1 MKQTIK
7 KQYMKERR
15 RIQSF
20 IRSATKRGYIIPSD
34 ILPNIPKSVT
44 RASINRLKK
53 ITPKKIY
60 EKSEYVSR
68 ETGEIVSGERG
79 RWEERKKA
87 TEKARQTR
95 QKKKE
100 VYSPPRESDIILSN
114 LIETFNNFVPS
125 RDQSQYMQQ
134 QKYNDRNIAIGILM
148 DTIDELGEEKV
159 INNIKNS
166 SRLGDIINEILY
178 SSKRD
183 EVKFALVEFAT
194 IVRGESLSV
203 DENINLTEMQ
213 EEI

>member
-1 MKQTIK
+1 
-7 KQYMKERR
+7 MKERR
-15 RIQSF
+15 RIQVF
-20 IRSATKRGYIIPSD
+20 IRRATKRGYIIPSD
-34 ILPNIPKSVT
+34 ILPSIPKNIT

-53 ITPKKIY
+53 ITPKNIY

-68 ETGEIVSGERG
+68 ETGEVLTGKQGRVIER
-79 RWEERKKA
+79 RISAKKA
-87 TEKARQTR
+87 QATRARKATQTA
-95 QKKKE
+95 E
-100 VYSPPRESDIILSN
+100 YSPPRESDIILSN

-125 RDQSQYMQQ
+125 RNHSQHMQQ
-134 QKYNDRNIAIGILM
+134 QKYNDRNIATGILM
-148 DTIDELGEEKV
+148 DAIDELGEEKV

-183 EVKFALVEFAT
+183 DVKFALVEFAT

-203 DENINLTEMQ
+203 DENISLTEMQ

>member
-1 MKQTIK
+1 
-7 KQYMKERR
+7 MKERR

-20 IRSATKRGYIIPSD
+20 IRRANKRGYIIPSD
-34 ILPNIPKSVT
+34 ILPNIPKTIT

-68 ETGEIVSGERG
+68 ETGELISGEKG
-79 RWEERKKA
+79 RAEERKKVA
-87 TEKARQTR
+87 EKAKQTR

-100 VYSPPRESDIILSN
+100 AYSPPRESDIILSN
-114 LIETFNNFVPS
+114 LIDTLNNFVPS
-125 RDQSQYMQQ
+125 GNYSLYMKQ
-134 QKYNDRNIAIGILM
+134 QKYNDRNIAVGILM
-148 DTIDELGEEKV
+148 DAIDELGEEKV
-159 INNIKNS
+159 LNNIKS
-166 SRLGDIINEILY
+166 SNRLSDLIDEILY

-183 EVKFALVEFAT
+183 SVKFALVEFAT

>member
-7 KQYMKERR
+7 QQYMKERR
-15 RIQSF
+15 RVQSF

-34 ILPNIPKSVT
+34 ILPNIPKNIT

-68 ETGEIVSGERG
+68 ETGEIVSGEKG
-79 RWEERKKA
+79 RVEERKKA
-87 TEKARQTR
+87 AEKAKQTR

-100 VYSPPRESDIILSN
+100 AYSPPRESDIILSN

-125 RDQSQYMQQ
+125 RNQSQYMQQ
-134 QKYNDRNIAIGILM
+134 QKYNDRNIAVGILM
-148 DTIDELGEEKV
+148 DAIDELGEEKV

-178 SSKRD
+178 SSTRD
-183 EVKFALVEFAT
+183 SVKFALVEFAT

-203 DENINLTEMQ
+203 DDNINLTEIQ

>member
-7 KQYMKERR
+7 SQYMKERR

-20 IRSATKRGYIIPSD
+20 IRRATKRGYIIPSD
-34 ILPNIPKSVT
+34 ILPSIPKNIT

-53 ITPKKIY
+53 ITPKNIY

-68 ETGEIVSGERG
+68 ETGEILTGEKG
-79 RWEERKKA
+79 RAQERKKA
-87 TEKARQTR
+87 AEKAKQTR

-114 LIETFNNFVPS
+114 LIETLNNFVPS
-125 RDQSQYMQQ
+125 GNYSQYMKQ
-134 QKYNDRNIAIGILM
+134 QKYNDRNIAVGILT
-148 DTIDELGEEKV
+148 DAIDELGEEKV
-159 INNIKNS
+159 LNNIKS
-166 SRLGDIINEILY
+166 SNRLSDLIDEILY
-178 SSKRD
+178 SSNRD
-183 EVKFALVEFAT
+183 SVKFALVEFAT

-203 DENINLTEMQ
+203 DDNINLTEIQ

>member
-1 MKQTIK
+1 
-7 KQYMKERR
+7 MKERR

-20 IRSATKRGYIIPSD
+20 IRRATKRGYIIPSD
-34 ILPNIPKSVT
+34 ILPSIPKNIT

-68 ETGEIVSGERG
+68 ETGEIVTGEKG
-79 RWEERKKA
+79 RVQERKKA
-87 TEKARQTR
+87 AEKAKQTR

-114 LIETFNNFVPS
+114 LIDTFNNFVPS
-125 RDQSQYMQQ
+125 GNYSLYMKQ
-134 QKYNDRNIAIGILM
+134 QKYNDRNIAVGILM
-148 DTIDELGEEKV
+148 DAIDELGEEKV
-159 INNIKNS
+159 LNNIKS
-166 SRLGDIINEILY
+166 SNRLSDLIDEILY

-183 EVKFALVEFAT
+183 SVKFALVEFAT

-203 DENINLTEMQ
+203 DENISLTEMQ